1 MLNDLNKVDASNTQ
15 EKIKRLD
22 DLGRF
27 HFILGNFSDS
37 TIYYE
42 RALGICEL
50 VDEENKDQEM
60 IAKLWLNIINNY
72 IIQRK
77 YSCASA
83 IVKKVDIFGPPKKDS
98 KRPSKHGKMKDP
110 QLLIR
115 LVNSIGIYYFKLGNY
130 KMANMYLSRVLK
142 H

>member
-1 MLNDLNKVDASNTQ
+1 LTDLDRVDESNVEEKV
-15 EKIKRLD
+15 KRLD

-77 YSCASA
+77 YSNASA
-83 IVKKVDIFGPPKKDS
+83 IVKKVDIFGPPKKGS

-110 QLLIR
+110 
-115 LVNSIGIYYFKLGNY
+115 
-130 KMANMYLSRVLK
+130 
-142 H
+142 